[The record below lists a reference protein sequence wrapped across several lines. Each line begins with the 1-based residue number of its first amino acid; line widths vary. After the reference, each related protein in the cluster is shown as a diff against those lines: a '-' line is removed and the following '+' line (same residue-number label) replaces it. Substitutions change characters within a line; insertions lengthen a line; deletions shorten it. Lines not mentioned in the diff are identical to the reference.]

1 MDEEDL
7 LRKLR
12 HANTYVLRDAAAQD
26 LRRDELTEALH
37 AAQAIGVRVGL
48 SGPLPEGAGRELL
61 ARLIRECAA
70 NTVKHAGG
78 DRVNIALKRQGDSL
92 EIRAE
97 NNGCKPLGPVLPS
110 GGLRSL
116 QEEARALDGELSISV
131 DPDFCLTVRI
141 PCKSEK

>member
-1 MDEEDL
+1 MCSG
-7 LRKLR
+7 
-12 HANTYVLRDAAAQD
+12 T
-26 LRRDELTEALH
+26 RRPGGSAPGRADRSPARSPGH
-37 AAQAIGVRVGL
+37 RRPGGL

-131 DPDFCLTVRI
+131 DPAFRLTVRI
-141 PCKSEK
+141 PWKSEK